1 MRCEADRSEFLTFI
15 KIVVIFLEDQRNLYY
30 KINEMLL
37 KWSHWTDCLLN
48 KPHIMTLT
56 DTQQNSINST
66 FNAEIS
72 RINLFNHSVGLFY
85 SECVDLYE
93 GKIGFGGLKRTICL
107 FMQYCR
113 KIISS
118 ICIANVYSRSSA
130 LLCKSSVR
138 FILSRMVL
146 LSAASSTKRHGFW
159 ILTSGKSVFVTKL
172 LK

>member
-1 MRCEADRSEFLTFI
+1 MKCYWNGAIEL
-15 KIVVIFLEDQRNLYY
+15 IVYW
-30 KINEMLL
+30 INHTLWRWLKQWKCYEMY
-37 KWSHWTDCLLN
+37 
-48 KPHIMTLT
+48 
-56 DTQQNSINST
+56 TQQNSINST